1 MPSGWVGSGRRA
13 RLPSNW
19 PAIRAAV
26 LRRDGHQCT
35 WVQDEQRCTQPAIE
49 VDHSPQHHKPIHIT
63 VDVGPD
69 ITPSLLRSTHR
80 IPSPTIT
87 IDTTKLG
94 TSCQVAGAAPHHN
107 QTATHGNGNK
117 PGIAPSSHGGY
128 ACPVVGSA
136 AHEPLGYHK
145 TGPNAPPTYGRE
157 TATPAGSATNRAPT
171 RLTTRTRV
179 TTTALRTSHPS
190 TTEHHPTAIAA
201 NHPAKATQRDGS
213 TGKPAPKRNIP
224 AY

>member
-117 PGIAPSSHGGY
+117 PGIAPSSTGGMH
-128 ACPVVGSA
+128 VRW
-136 AHEPLGYHK
+136 LGRQH
-145 TGPNAPPTYGRE
+145 TSR
-157 TATPAGSATNRAPT
+157 SATT
-171 RLTTRTRV
+171 RLV
-179 TTTALRTSHPS
+179 
-190 TTEHHPTAIAA
+190 PTHRLHMGARRR
-201 NHPAKATQRDGS
+201 HLLDLQP
-213 TGKPAPKRNIP
+213 TGRRHD
-224 AY
+224 